1 MTPREVIQAN
11 LDHENPERVGLCFE
25 DGDRSDM
32 VIAWAGE
39 PQGYRQKRWR
49 KGNREYYDDK
59 WGNIWV
65 RMMEGP
71 IKGEIYK
78 AAIDDW
84 SRLKDFSA
92 PQYDIAKTAELL
104 RAGFAADTDGSRYRV
119 AGIGGWIFDNARY
132 LRKLEVYLL
141 DMALCPDELRLL
153 HTIVAGMYEQL
164 ILAAAEAGADAVFIG
179 EDMGTQTGLLF
190 SPAMF
195 RDYFKPMYR
204 RLMGIAHERGMKVLL
219 HSCGQNREI
228 LDDLIDC
235 GVSAFQFDQPALY
248 NMEELS
254 ALFRKRKVALWS
266 PVDIQKV
273 LPTGDREYIRSETFR
288 MCRIFE
294 GCLIVKNYPDL
305 PGIGVDPLWERW
317 AYEAVLETFLRRA

>member
-1 MTPREVIQAN
+1 MTSREIVIAN
-11 LDHENPERVGLCFE
+11 LNHNSPDRPGLCFE
-25 DGDRSDM
+25 NGRRSDM
-32 VIAWAGE
+32 VIARIGDPE
-39 PQGYRQKRWR
+39 GYRQKRWVE
-49 KGNREYYDDK
+49 GNREYYDDK

-65 RMMEGP
+65 RMKKGP

-78 AAIDDW
+78 PAMEDW
-84 SRLKDFSA
+84 SRLKEFTA
-92 PQYDIAKTAELL
+92 PRYDIAKSAEQLQ
-104 RAGFAADTDGSRYRV
+104 AGFAKDERGDRFKV
-119 AGIGGWIFDNARY
+119 AEIGGWIFDNARY
-132 LRKLEVYLL
+132 LRKLDVYLL
-141 DMALCPDELRLL
+141 DMALYPEELRIL
-153 HTIVAGMYEQL
+153 HETVGKMYEQL

-195 RDYFKPMYR
+195 RDYFKPLYS
-204 RLMGIAHERGMKVLL
+204 RLMGIAHENGMKVLQ

-248 NMEELS
+248 EMEEL
-254 ALFRKRKVALWS
+254 ARLFRNRRVALWS
-266 PVDIQKV
+266 PVDIQQV

-288 MCRIFE
+288 MCRIFD

-305 PGIGVDPLWERW
+305 PGIGVDPLWDEW
-317 AYEAVLETFLRRA
+317 AYEAVLESFASRA